1 MRGVVMLALLA
12 AGLVSCGGEDAVGLA
27 ELDAALER
35 ARREGKLVLLDFY
48 GDHCPPCARMKKET
62 WPAPEVREQLERF
75 VFLEID
81 TSRSAELV
89 RRFGVRV
96 IPTICVLVGGGD
108 GRRAR
113 GPKDGVR
120 YPSGHL
126 TPSAEVATWRCSPAL
141 PRAP

>member
-1 MRGVVMLALLA
+1 MMRGVAMLTLLA
-12 AGLVSCGGEDAVGLA
+12 AGLVSCGGEDTVGRA

-96 IPTICVLVGGGD
+96 IPTIIVLDTD
-108 GRRAR
+108 GRMRKSLIGFRSAAEMAAELAAQR
-113 GPKDGVR
+113 PV
-120 YPSGHL
+120 SG
-126 TPSAEVATWRCSPAL
+126 TRRDT
-141 PRAP
+141 